1 MFGLG
6 WTEIFIIAGIIALLL
21 LARRLPELSRSARE
35 ATRNFKRSLGED
47 DVIDVTPG
55 QGAGDR
61 RGASERD
68 RSAAP

>member
-6 WTEIFIIAGIIALLL
+6 WTEITIIVGIIALLL
-21 LARRLPELSRSARE
+21 LVRRLPELSNSARE
-35 ATRNFKRSLGED
+35 AARNFKRTLGDD

-55 QGAGDR
+55 QSTGDR
-61 RGASERD
+61 SRTSEHD